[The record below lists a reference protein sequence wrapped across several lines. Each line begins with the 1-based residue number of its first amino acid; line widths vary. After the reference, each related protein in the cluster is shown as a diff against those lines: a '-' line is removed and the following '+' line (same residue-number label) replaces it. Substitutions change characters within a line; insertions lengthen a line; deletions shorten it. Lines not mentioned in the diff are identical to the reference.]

1 METKDKKRGVR
12 QKTSNRPQP
21 QKRRR
26 EEVVYTQPA
35 PFRKDRFILQLL
47 TVVAVVLALVFGL
60 SIFFKVN
67 KAETRVTIKNAA
79 GQVLVEGENKYT
91 AADIVAASGIKDGE
105 NLLTLRESEIAGR
118 ILEKLPYI
126 TQVRVRISLPDTVN
140 IEVVETDVIYAAEAF
155 DGSWWFIRSDGK
167 ILEKTNAADAAQK
180 TLLIGVKLETPSV
193 GKQAKAYQPEQTE
206 TTETETETEEPL
218 ILASEQLEIALEIFD
233 NLEKNG
239 VIGKIVSVDVTN
251 VNRIN
256 MWYQDRFSVDLGD
269 SNRLDYKISAMKAA
283 IDKLQSYQRG
293 ELDVSFT
300 TLEKEVRFKSFE

>member
-1 METKDKKRGVR
+1 MDTKER
-12 QKTSNRPQP
+12 NRVTRKAPNRAQTP
-21 QKRRR
+21 KRRR
-26 EEVVYTQPA
+26 EDVVYTQPS
-35 PFRKDRFILQLL
+35 PFRKDRFVLQLL

-67 KAETRVTIKNAA
+67 KAETRVSIKNTA
-79 GQVLVEGENKYT
+79 GQVLIDGENKYT

-126 TQVRVRISLPDTVN
+126 TQVRVRITLPDTVN
-140 IEVVETDVIYAAEAF
+140 IEVVETDVIYAAEAV

-167 ILEKTNAADAAQK
+167 VLEKTNAADAAQK
-180 TLLIGVKLETPSV
+180 TVLIGVQLEAPAV
-193 GKQAKAYQPEQTE
+193 GNQAKAYQPEAEQ
-206 TTETETETEEPL
+206 TTENQTEEPL
-218 ILASEQLEIALEIFD
+218 ILASEQLKVALEIFG

-251 VNRIN
+251 INRIN

-269 SNRLDYKISAMKAA
+269 AERLDYKISAMKAA
-283 IDKLQSYQRG
+283 VDELQSYQRG

-300 TLEKEVRFKSFE
+300 TLENEVRFKSFE